1 MTISQTEGTW
11 MKNDVILRP
20 DRTRSI
26 GAVYAT
32 EIGSHWCI
40 CGGQVVCVIL
50 LNVHVYVHRE

>member
-1 MTISQTEGTW
+1 

-32 EIGSHWCI
+32 EIGSYWCV
-40 CGGQVVCVIL
+40 CGGQVVCVISDGSIAHL
-50 LNVHVYVHRE
+50 ARVPRAGHRPL